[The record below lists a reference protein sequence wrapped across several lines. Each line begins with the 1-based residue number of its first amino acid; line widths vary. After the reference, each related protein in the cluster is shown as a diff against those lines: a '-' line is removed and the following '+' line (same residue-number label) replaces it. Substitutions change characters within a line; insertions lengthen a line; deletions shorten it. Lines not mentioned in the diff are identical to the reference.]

1 MILNLSKVK
10 KGKRNIL
17 LIMLSLFAVASFAQQ
32 EQHYTQFQFNK
43 YMYNPALAGT
53 KPYFLAK
60 TNFRFQWLKIVDSP
74 RTYTLSVYGP
84 SRTKPMGFGGYI
96 YSDVTG
102 PTSKTSFRLS
112 YAYNFQVNDVLR
124 TSMGLSV
131 GAMQYK
137 IDGSKITLHDD
148 YDPSLGHAIYS
159 TIVPDASFGIFFYH
173 KKYNFGAS
181 VGQLFASKVNYK
193 ELSELNETRLRPHIY
208 AHGEYSFEIDDDWDV
223 EPAILVKYVWPAPP
237 QMDLS
242 VRGVWKKQV
251 WLGISWR
258 TMDAV
263 GFFAGYNYQD
273 QIYFGYS
280 YDYTTTN
287 IQKYSSGT
295 HELMITFRFN
305 KIKKEDNS
313 TML

>member
-1 MILNLSKVK
+1 MINLNKVK
-10 KGKRNIL
+10 IKKIL
-17 LIMLSLFAVASFAQQ
+17 LIIIMLFTFATYAQQ

-43 YMYNPALAGT
+43 YMYNPAIAGT
-53 KPYFLAK
+53 KTYFLAK

-112 YAYNFQVNDVLR
+112 YAHSFKINEDLR
-124 TSMGLSV
+124 FSLGLSG

-137 IDGSKITLHDD
+137 IDGSKITLHDE
-148 YDPSLGHAIYS
+148 YDPSLGNAIYS
-159 TIVPDASFGIFFYH
+159 TIVPDASFGVFFYN

-181 VGQLFASKVNYK
+181 VAQLFATKVKYK
-193 ELSELNETRLRPHIY
+193 ELAELNETRLRPHIY
-208 AHGEYSFEIDDDWDV
+208 VHGEYSYKIDDDWDV
-223 EPAILVKYVWPAPP
+223 EPAILLKYVWPAPP
-237 QMDLS
+237 QIDLS
-242 VRGVWKKQV
+242 VRGVYKKLV
-251 WLGISWR
+251 WLGVSWR

-263 GFFAGYNYQD
+263 GVFIGYNYQE
-273 QIYFGYS
+273 QLYFGYS
-280 YDYTTTN
+280 YDFTTTD
-287 IQKYSSGT
+287 IYRYTSGT

-305 KIKKEDNS
+305 KIKRGFS
-313 TML
+313 TL